1 MCLYVIVQ
9 LLISLLSGILF
20 FIDNI
25 CNWTHICLSILLS
38 FMLSVHKNFIP
49 FCKLWCILHT
59 KSSFIYL
66 QEKKIYSATW
76 RDLPKTHKYYLPTRL
91 LQNEF
96 FTSSPHV
103 FECFIHSHTVLTEGS
118 IFQLTSSLA
127 IALAQK
133 SNRLQPGHFHMG
145 DGKQVR
151 HKTIELHFSALP
163 HYHSC
168 LSKISYNNY
177 ASF

>member
-1 MCLYVIVQ
+1 MLLFSYLFPCCQAFYF
-9 LLISLLSGILF
+9 LLITSAIELTSVYQYYFLSCCLF
-20 FIDNI
+20 IRISSHFASYGVFY
-25 CNWTHICLSILLS
+25 TQSQALSI
-38 FMLSVHKNFIP
+38 
-49 FCKLWCILHT
+49 CRR
-59 KSSFIYL
+59 
-66 QEKKIYSATW
+66 KKIYSATW

-91 LQNEF
+91 LQNEFF

-133 SNRLQPGHFHMG
+133 SNRVQPGHFHMR

-151 HKTIELHFSALP
+151 HKIIELHFSALP
-163 HYHSC
+163 HYHSW
-168 LSKISYNNY
+168 LSEISYNNY